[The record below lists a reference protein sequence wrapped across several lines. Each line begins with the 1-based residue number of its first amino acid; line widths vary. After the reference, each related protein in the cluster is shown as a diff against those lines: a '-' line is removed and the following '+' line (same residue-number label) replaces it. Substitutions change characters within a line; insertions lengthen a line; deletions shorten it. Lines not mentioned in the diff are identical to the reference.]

1 MPTKNLFLCVKL
13 SAKRYKSSVSLYGSD
28 FVIVGIHTNEP
39 PYKLS
44 WCLNDTFMW
53 DFVCEKVP
61 FAVNLPEKLVS
72 MHAEFHYQG
81 SELNP
86 RLWLL
91 QNQGSEL
98 RLVNQKPIPDYF
110 LIVEKEFAEL
120 RNWEEMMRNVN
131 GVQHAYTY
139 PEKIAQKMHWVY
151 NLKHL
156 IKE

>member
-1 MPTKNLFLCVKL
+1 
-13 SAKRYKSSVSLYGSD
+13 
-28 FVIVGIHTNEP
+28 
-39 PYKLS
+39 
-44 WCLNDTFMW
+44 MW
-53 DFVCEKVP
+53 DFVCEKAP
-61 FAVNLPEKLVS
+61 FAVNLPEKGTS
-72 MHAEFHYQG
+72 MHAEYHYRG

-98 RLVNQKPIPDYF
+98 RLVNQKPVPDYF
-110 LIVEKEFAEL
+110 LIIEHEYAEL
-120 RNWEEMMRNVN
+120 RNWEEMMRSVN